1 MNNSYLNAIILAGTA
16 STAGIENT
24 YVQYG
29 FLGILLSILIWYSRS
44 SYKENLRRE
53 LKEEDEKEKL
63 IERNEAEKSKL
74 IDRHTKEIESERAR
88 YHEIHKEFIKL
99 LNQKNE

>member
-1 MNNSYLNAIILAGTA
+1 MNYPLLNIILLAGTA
-16 STAGIENT
+16 GVGQLQNE

-53 LKEEDEKEKL
+53 LKEEAEKEKL
-63 IERNEAEKSKL
+63 IQRYETKLEA
-74 IDRHTKEIESERAR
+74 ESER
-88 YHEIHKEFIKL
+88 YHELHLEL
-99 LNQKNE
+99 LALLKMDKHTP

>member
-1 MNNSYLNAIILAGTA
+1 MHNQIFIPFLLTVSA
-16 STAGIENT
+16 STSIGNE

-53 LKEEDEKEKL
+53 LKEE
-63 IERNEAEKSKL
+63 AEKSKL
-74 IDRHTKEIESERAR
+74 IERYENQLEKERDR
-88 YHEIHKEFIKL
+88 YHDLHMELIALFKFYKS
-99 LNQKNE
+99 KS